1 MFAAICFSLLGGWSI
16 GSAQLAPEGLPIQQ
30 SQQVPAVI
38 SPVPPMGAPQTGG
51 ISAEIITPATT
62 NRLAHN
68 LASRGSTRGFAG
80 AGRGLPGMLGGP
92 PLTSPLGARDPSS
105 RFMRPQTIGPLFCDP
120 AVEFP
125 C

>member
-1 MFAAICFSLLGGWSI
+1 MFAAICFSLLGGQSI

-38 SPVPPMGAPQTGG
+38 SPVPPMGAPHTGG

-62 NRLAHN
+62 NRVAPN
-68 LASRGSTRGFAG
+68 FASRGSTTGF

-92 PLTSPLGARDPSS
+92 PLISPLGAGNPSG